1 MTKEQLADGSYFI
14 IGRRFGIGGVAGV
27 LAALASI
34 YLGIQMELN
43 RHKSRLDMLERAT
56 STAPADHDA
65 LVRVLVIQE
74 RMAEQLKR
82 IEGYLM
88 ESNGRVVGR

>member
-1 MTKEQLADGSYFI
+1 MTKEQLADGSYLI

-34 YLGIQMELN
+34 YLGIYMELN
-43 RHKSRLDMLERAT
+43 GHKSRLDMLERAT
-56 STAPADHDA
+56 ATAPADHDA

>member
-1 MTKEQLADGSYFI
+1 VNKSQLLEGSYFI
-14 IGRRFGIGGVAGV
+14 IGRRFGIGAVAGV

-34 YLGIQMELN
+34 YLGIHMELN
-43 RHKSRLDMLERAT
+43 GHRSRLDMLERAT
-56 STAPADHDA
+56 ATAPADHDA

-88 ESNGRVVGR
+88 EGRERSGVR

>member
-1 MTKEQLADGSYFI
+1 MNKSQLLEGSYFI
-14 IGRRFGIGGVAGV
+14 IGRRFGIGAVAGV

-34 YLGIQMELN
+34 YLGIHMELN
-43 RHKSRLDMLERAT
+43 GHRSRLDMLERAT
-56 STAPADHDA
+56 ATAPADHDA

>member
-1 MTKEQLADGSYFI
+1 MTKEQLVDGSYFI

-34 YLGIQMELN
+34 YLGIHVELN
-43 RHKSRLDMLERAT
+43 GHKSRLDMLERAT
-56 STAPADHDA
+56 ATAPADHDA